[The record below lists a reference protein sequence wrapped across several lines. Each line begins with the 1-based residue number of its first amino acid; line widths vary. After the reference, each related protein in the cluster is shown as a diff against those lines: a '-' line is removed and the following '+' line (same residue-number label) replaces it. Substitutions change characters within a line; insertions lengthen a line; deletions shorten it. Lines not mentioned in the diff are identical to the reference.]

1 MCSLQKKSVGSL
13 CNKRG
18 KTAIYYKKY
27 IPKYINFFVYKLY
40 VTQENRND
48 IYINFQIY

>member
-1 MCSLQKKSVGSL
+1 MCSLQIKVWVP
-13 CNKRG
+13 CVIRG
-18 KTAIYYKKY
+18 EKLQNITKKY
-27 IPKYINFFVYKLY
+27 TKIYHFFVYKLY